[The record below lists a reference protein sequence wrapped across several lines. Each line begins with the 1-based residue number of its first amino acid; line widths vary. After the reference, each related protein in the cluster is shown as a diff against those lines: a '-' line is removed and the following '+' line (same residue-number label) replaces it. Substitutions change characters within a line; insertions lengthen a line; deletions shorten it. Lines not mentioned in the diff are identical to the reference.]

1 MRLERHIDVSS
12 GRERFLQ
19 KEIDTV
25 LNSDIRRLENDVLRA
40 FIAALEQAHPQMRGH
55 SERVASY
62 AVATAQALG
71 LNAAFLRQ
79 VRIAAA
85 LHDVGLLV
93 VPTWGGGALSPE
105 QWQAVRKHPETGAQM
120 VSRIQRFQTPSEWIL
135 AHHERWD
142 GNGYPK
148 GLAGAAIPL
157 GARILAVAE
166 AFDSMTCF
174 DFYKT
179 PLSEAQALEEIKAHA
194 GTQFDPEVAAA
205 FLRIQPIIQPPP
217 ASELTPLSSRN

>member
-1 MRLERHIDVSS
+1 ML
-12 GRERFLQ
+12 
-19 KEIDTV
+19 K
-25 LNSDIRRLENDVLRA
+25 SDIRQLENDVLRA

-71 LNAAFLRQ
+71 QKSAFLRH

-85 LHDVGLLV
+85 LHDVGLLM

-105 QWQAVRKHPETGAQM
+105 QWQAVRKHPETGEQI
-120 VSRIQRFQTPSEWIL
+120 VSRILQFQTPAEWIS

-142 GNGYPK
+142 GSGYPN
-148 GLAGAAIPL
+148 GLSGEAIPL

-174 DFYKT
+174 DFYRT
-179 PLSEAQALEEIKAHA
+179 PLSEAQALQEIKTHS

-217 ASELTPLSSRN
+217 ASELIALSSQN